1 MNYENIKKNT
11 VSLLSKAKQ
20 SKAKQSKA
28 KQSHNCILSNNL
40 NFYILQIFKTLNF
53 LGVHF
58 VLQNIF
64 SSLRRKVK
72 KLIKNDIREEEILSL
87 L

>member
-1 MNYENIKKNT
+1 MNYENIKENT

-53 LGVHF
+53 LGDDEK
-58 VLQNIF
+58 IE
-64 SSLRRKVK
+64 
-72 KLIKNDIREEEILSL
+72 KLIKNDISEEEILSL

>member
-20 SKAKQSKA
+20 SKAKQS
-28 KQSHNCILSNNL
+28 HNCILINNL
-40 NFYILQIFKTLNF
+40 NFYVLQIFKTLNF
-53 LGVHF
+53 LGVRF

>member
-1 MNYENIKKNT
+1 MNYENMTKST
-11 VSLLSKAKQ
+11 VIML
-20 SKAKQSKA
+20 SKA

-40 NFYILQIFKTLNF
+40 SFYILQIFKTLNI
-53 LGVHF
+53 LGVRF

-64 SSLRRKVK
+64 SSSRGKVE
-72 KLIKNDIREEEILSL
+72 KLIKNDIEEEILSL